1 MFMEEN
7 RPIDALNNSKGKRVL
22 LRLKNGIEISG
33 TLKAQDLHLN
43 MWLTDVELKKDEE
56 TTKYK
61 DMLVRGDTVLYII
74 L

>member
-1 MFMEEN
+1 
-7 RPIDALNNSKGKRVL
+7 

-43 MWLTDVELKKDEE
+43 MWLTDVELKKEEE

>member
-1 MFMEEN
+1 MEEN

>member
-1 MFMEEN
+1 MEEN

-22 LRLKNGIEISG
+22 LRLKNGTEISG

-43 MWLTDVELKKDEE
+43 MWLTDVELKKEEE

-61 DMLVRGDTVLYII
+61 DMLVRGDTVLYIV

>member
-1 MFMEEN
+1 MEEN

-43 MWLTDVELKKDEE
+43 MWLTDVELKKEEE

>member
-1 MFMEEN
+1 MEEN

-22 LRLKNGIEISG
+22 LRLKNGTEISG

>member
-1 MFMEEN
+1 MEEN

-22 LRLKNGIEISG
+22 LRLKNGTEISG

-61 DMLVRGDTVLYII
+61 DMLVRGDTVLYIV

>member
-1 MFMEEN
+1 MEEN

-43 MWLTDVELKKDEE
+43 MWLTDVELKKEEE

-61 DMLVRGDTVLYII
+61 DMLVRGDTVLYIV

>member
-1 MFMEEN
+1 MEEN

-61 DMLVRGDTVLYII
+61 DMLVRGDTVLYIV

>member
-22 LRLKNGIEISG
+22 LRLKNGTEISG

>member
-1 MFMEEN
+1 MEEN

-74 L
+74 I

>member
-1 MFMEEN
+1 MEEH
-7 RPIDALNNSKGKRVL
+7 RPIDALNNSRGKRVL
-22 LRLKNGIEISG
+22 LKLKNGIEISG

-61 DMLVRGDTVLYII
+61 DMLIRGDTVLYVIP
-74 L
+74 